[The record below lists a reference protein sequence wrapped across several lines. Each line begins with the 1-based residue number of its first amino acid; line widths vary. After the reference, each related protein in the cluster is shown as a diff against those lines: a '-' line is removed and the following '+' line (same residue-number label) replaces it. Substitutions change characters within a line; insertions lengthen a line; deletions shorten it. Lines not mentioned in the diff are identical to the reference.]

1 MKYGIRTANGTE
13 EIGQIMPN
21 SYHDPISCEW
31 VEELTELDGCCA
43 FEISDDSDE
52 KIAEG
57 IRACRSFWPSADSYL
72 LVCGDREGDA
82 SRDGGLPEDGAILIR
97 DAKVVR
103 ILEA

>member
-13 EIGQIMPN
+13 EIDQIMPN

-31 VEELTELDGCCA
+31 VAELTELDGCCA
-43 FEISDDSDE
+43 FEISDDSEE

-57 IRACRSFWPSADSYL
+57 IRACKSYWPDSSSFL
-72 LVCGDREGDA
+72 LIEGREGDA

-97 DAKVVR
+97 EARVLR
-103 ILEA
+103 IIEG